1 MIEITKGEAES
12 LMDFIETN
20 IFDNIRADED
30 VDSIEWL
37 CNVTSVYRKCQ
48 AGVES
53 KPSRLDYQ
61 EYISSQ
67 EAQGR

>member
-37 CNVTSVYRKCQ
+37 CNIMSVYKKCK
-48 AGVES
+48 ES
-53 KPSRLDYQ
+53 EK
-61 EYISSQ
+61 E
-67 EAQGR
+67 